1 MTSDLGFFERAPES
15 RRKPSAQVDQKG
27 HLRVYPRV
35 GGFGKPV
42 QGMNRTVGET
52 DQSEIKAFLPSVYA
66 GCRASFWR
74 PCRVGRVK
82 T

>member
-1 MTSDLGFFERAPES
+1 MRCVAGTNWAFVYLAIPPKVPPVTGLGFFKRIPES
-15 RRKPSAQVDQKG
+15 RIE
-27 HLRVYPRV
+27 
-35 GGFGKPV
+35 PV
-42 QGMNRTVGET
+42 QDMNRIVGET
-52 DQSEIKAFLPSVYA
+52 DQSEIKAFLSSVYA